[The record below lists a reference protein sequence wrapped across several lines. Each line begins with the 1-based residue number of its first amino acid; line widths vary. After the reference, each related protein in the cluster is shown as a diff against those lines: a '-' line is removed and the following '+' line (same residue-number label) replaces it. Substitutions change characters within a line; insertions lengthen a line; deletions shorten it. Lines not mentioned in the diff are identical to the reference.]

1 MIVAVTGGAGLTG
14 ARVLE
19 LLVDAGHEVL
29 ALGRGEAPAG
39 TPGGVTWIEQ
49 DLAQPLGDDLPARVD
64 AVVHLAQSRR
74 YREWPAGAA
83 DVFEVNAAATARLAD
98 WCRRAGGTRFVYAS
112 SGAVY
117 GPGSSAKREDQT
129 PAPANFYARSKLAGE
144 LAALGFA
151 DELAVAALRFFF
163 IYGPGQ
169 RDMFIPGLAARVAA
183 GTPVTLAGEDGIH
196 VNPVFV
202 DDAAAAV
209 VAAAIADA
217 TIGPVNVAGPQTVSV
232 RDIAER
238 IGELART
245 QPRFDSGPAADDL
258 VADIAH
264 MRATLHDP
272 SVGVRD
278 GLARTLARHD

>member
-14 ARVLE
+14 ARVLQ
-19 LLVDAGHEVL
+19 LLVDGGHEVV
-29 ALGRGEAPAG
+29 ALGRGERPAG
-39 TPGGVTWIEQ
+39 VPHEVTWIEQ
-49 DLAQPLGDDLPARVD
+49 DLARALGDGLPARVD

-98 WCRRAGGTRFVYAS
+98 WCLRAGGTRFVYAS

-117 GPGSSAKREDQT
+117 GPGSAAKREDQT

-151 DELAVAALRFFF
+151 DELAVAALRCFF

-169 RDMFIPGLAARVAA
+169 RDMFIPGLAARVGA
-183 GTPVTLAGEDGIH
+183 GAPVTLAGEEGIH

-209 VAAAIADA
+209 VAAATAGA
-217 TIGPVNVAGPQTVSV
+217 TLGPVNVAGPEIVSV
-232 RDIAER
+232 RAIAER
-238 IGELART
+238 IGELAGVRPT
-245 QPRFDSGPAADDL
+245 FETGPPADDL
-258 VADIAH
+258 VADIAR
-264 MRATLHDP
+264 MRAALHEP
-272 SVGVRD
+272 AVGVRD
-278 GLARTLARHD
+278 GLARTLGRHD